1 MVGAMSLLHRQNG
14 QFINP
19 RTIAEER
26 KAIPLDIEQ
35 RMIAKE
41 PAIAKEAARVDL
53 STPKTMFASSVS
65 QKQIPH
71 RVVAGQMRQNLF
83 LPAKQSATRKQI
95 PHRVVADQM
104 GQNLF
109 IPAKQ
114 FASRKQIPHRVVT
127 EQMRPP
133 QESAGIQYWELQDD
147 EALVLQTVS
156 IQAVIKERTK
166 NKIRNFFSD
175 IALLLYSIFFIGI
188 IVVTIIIVPNSLFK
202 LVSFVALLLVL
213 SHILGVQVRR
223 MHQAKK
229 QRYLNSKQI
238 MRAIKKGSTLSE
250 NDNEEDMKHL
260 KLIKEDTMSYLRALR
275 IKGLKEDLQK

>member
-1 MVGAMSLLHRQNG
+1 
-14 QFINP
+14 
-19 RTIAEER
+19 
-26 KAIPLDIEQ
+26 
-35 RMIAKE
+35 
-41 PAIAKEAARVDL
+41 
-53 STPKTMFASSVS
+53 
-65 QKQIPH
+65 
-71 RVVAGQMRQNLF
+71 
-83 LPAKQSATRKQI
+83 
-95 PHRVVADQM
+95 
-104 GQNLF
+104 
-109 IPAKQ
+109 
-114 FASRKQIPHRVVT
+114 
-127 EQMRPP
+127 MRPP
-133 QESAGIQYWELQDD
+133 QESAGIQYWELQDN

-229 QRYLNSKQI
+229 QRYLNSTQI
-238 MRAIKKGSTLSE
+238 MRAIKKGSTLPE

-275 IKGLKEDLQK
+275 IKGLKEDLQNEKNSIYLSL